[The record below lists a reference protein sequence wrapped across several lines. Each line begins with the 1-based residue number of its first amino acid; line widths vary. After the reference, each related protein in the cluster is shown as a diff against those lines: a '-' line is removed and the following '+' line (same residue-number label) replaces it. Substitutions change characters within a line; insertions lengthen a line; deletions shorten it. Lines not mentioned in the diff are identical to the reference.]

1 MGDFHAEV
9 VELQRAQALLK
20 LAERKL
26 SDWSPI
32 ITRAYHRLDSQ
43 QNGTITNVR
52 GAIVGWGR
60 IYDAQWERIK
70 KMISF
75 IDTAMAEME
84 QAEEQAYK
92 ELADAEIR
100 EDKKESGNTK
110 PAAGQPDSGST
121 GNTGATTKKRDIG
134 FSLYQKGVG
143 YYDEIVADKSR
154 VWNLNFGFKS
164 NGKWVQNCT
173 WHTAKKLSMLGVQTI
188 KGLGNGCTWVAGI
201 PERPVTANEY
211 GIKKYGGNDWY
222 ERLMEEYDGGPVY
235 NIVLSFDSNT
245 GTSSEIR
252 ACGHVMMIDA
262 IVDGKVYYS
271 DTWPEKAACLTI
283 QEFKNQYRRY
293 NGNCLGAAHFYK

>member
-92 ELADAEIR
+92 ELADAVNLSEDRFNHLFKESMGVAPQQYINEIR
-100 EDKKESGNTK
+100 LKKAMNLLKKKNGNV
-110 PAAGQPDSGST
+110 AEIAYS
-121 GNTGATTKKRDIG
+121 
-134 FSLYQKGVG
+134 VG
-143 YYDEIVADKSR
+143 YTDYNHFGRQFRKMFGCPPSKI
-154 VWNLNFGFKS
+154 LN
-164 NGKWVQNCT
+164 Q
-173 WHTAKKLSMLGVQTI
+173 
-188 KGLGNGCTWVAGI
+188 
-201 PERPVTANEY
+201 
-211 GIKKYGGNDWY
+211 
-222 ERLMEEYDGGPVY
+222 
-235 NIVLSFDSNT
+235 
-245 GTSSEIR
+245 
-252 ACGHVMMIDA
+252 
-262 IVDGKVYYS
+262 
-271 DTWPEKAACLTI
+271 
-283 QEFKNQYRRY
+283 
-293 NGNCLGAAHFYK
+293 

>member
-110 PAAGQPDSGST
+110 PAAGKPGASANPNQQQGASDVVREMQERYQRLIAISTRKTYDGFCGAFVFQQLKDQGILNGGVPVYGKDYYSHFASQSKTST
-121 GNTGATTKKRDIG
+121 GYSIESYGEKNGLT
-134 FSLYQKGVG
+134 
-143 YYDEIVADKSR
+143 
-154 VWNLNFGFKS
+154 NLLNA
-164 NGKWVQNCT
+164 NQGKI
-173 WHTAKKLSMLGVQTI
+173 L
-188 KGLGNGCTWVAGI
+188 
-201 PERPVTANEY
+201 R
-211 GIKKYGGNDWY
+211 
-222 ERLMEEYDGGPVY
+222 
-235 NIVLSFDSNT
+235 NIVVSFDPYGRIYPS
-245 GTSSEIR
+245 G
-252 ACGHVMMIDA
+252 AGHVMLITQ
-262 IVDGKVYYS
+262 IKDGKVYYMDNGS
-271 DTWPEKAACLTI
+271 IYPDGTRHKEGVPACQSLE
-283 QEFKNQYRRY
+283 EFLRRY
-293 NGNCLGAAHFYK
+293 PNMNGVVHFYK